1 MGQQT
6 VDRIG
11 NTPLLR
17 LARIASDLP
26 GVEILGK
33 AEWLNPGGSI
43 KDRAAANIVA
53 QARASGKLTSG
64 KILLD
69 STSGNTGIAY
79 AMIGAAQGFPVTL
92 CMPEN
97 VSVERK
103 RILHAYGANII
114 YTDPA
119 DGSDGAIR
127 MARELAAKHPDL
139 YYYADQY
146 SNDANW
152 QAHYH
157 GTANEIWQQTEG
169 RITHFVAMLGTSGT
183 FVGTTRR
190 LKELNPRI
198 RCISLQ
204 PDSAFH
210 GIEGTKHMASA
221 IVPKIYDP
229 SLADADLGIS
239 TEDAYAMAKRMARE
253 EGLLVGISA
262 AAAVVGCLHLARQVK
277 KHEHAVFV
285 TIFPDSGDKYLSER
299 FWQEGYLPQS
309 HRDTEKPFYSDLLG
323 DSVVNDLMLKIGKTE
338 FDEIRRHG
346 EETYPHECC
355 GVLLGQMEGDERSRD
370 IDRPLRQHAHGFAA
384 ESLPHRSRRTDPHPA
399 RRTGAGRGHRR
410 VLSLA
415 S

>member
-1 MGQQT
+1 MRRVSPKLTEVPSSPTHAAERNDTRPLGQHT
-6 VDRIG
+6 LDRIG

-17 LARIASDLP
+17 LERVTRDLP

-33 AEWLNPGGSI
+33 AEWLNPGGSV
-43 KDRAAANIVA
+43 KDRAASSIVA
-53 QARASGKLTSG
+53 EAQRSGKLTPG

-79 AMIGAAQGFPVTL
+79 AMIGAAQGFAVTL

-114 YTDPA
+114 YTDPGE
-119 DGSDGAIR
+119 GSDGAIR

-169 RITHFVAMLGTSGT
+169 RVTHFVAMLGTSGT
-183 FVGTTRR
+183 FMGTARR

-204 PDSAFH
+204 PDSPFH
-210 GIEGTKHMASA
+210 GIEGAKNMASA

-229 SLADADLGIS
+229 SLADQDIGIS
-239 TEDAYAMAKRMARE
+239 TEDAYVMAKRLARE

-262 AAAVVGCLHLARQVK
+262 AAAVVGCLQVAQQLK
-277 KHEHAVFV
+277 KGERAVFV
-285 TIFPDSGDKYLSER
+285 TILCDSGDKYLSER
-299 FWQEGYLPQS
+299 FWQE
-309 HRDTEKPFYSDLLG
+309 
-323 DSVVNDLMLKIGKTE
+323 
-338 FDEIRRHG
+338 
-346 EETYPHECC
+346 
-355 GVLLGQMEGDERSRD
+355 
-370 IDRPLRQHAHGFAA
+370 
-384 ESLPHRSRRTDPHPA
+384 
-399 RRTGAGRGHRR
+399 
-410 VLSLA
+410 
-415 S
+415 